1 MRNSSALRAISCSP
15 RYESSRGAS
24 ASGSQ
29 RASAT
34 SRSIPGPRGPAAP
47 GRSPAQRR
55 VVFDLRGLVFLDL
68 AGLRTILR
76 TDAQGRAEAFQVMV
90 VRPPGTANRVF
101 TLTPAGERL
110 SIIDEPGPA

>member
-1 MRNSSALRAISCSP
+1 MRNSSALRVAVE
-15 RYESSRGAS
+15 ESDSTLRLRLAGDFDRTGVRRVEHALERL
-24 ASGSQ
+24 SQ
-29 RASAT
+29 A
-34 SRSIPGPRGPAAP
+34 PAL
-47 GRSPAQRR
+47 RR

-76 TDAQGRAEAFQVMV
+76 TDAQGRAEAFQVVV